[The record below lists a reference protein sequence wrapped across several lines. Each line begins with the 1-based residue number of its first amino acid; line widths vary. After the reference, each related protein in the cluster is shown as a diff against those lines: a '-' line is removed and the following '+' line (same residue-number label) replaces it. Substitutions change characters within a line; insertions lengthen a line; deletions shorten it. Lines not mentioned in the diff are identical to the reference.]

1 MNVHEKYLKHCL
13 VLAQKGFGKV
23 APNPMVGCVIVY
35 KEKII
40 GQGYH
45 KKYGSAHAEVN
56 AINAVKNKK
65 LLKDSTL
72 YVTLEPCSH
81 FGKTPPCADLVV
93 AMGIKYVV
101 VGTIDP
107 NPLVAGKGLQKLAS
121 AGCDVKMG
129 ILEDECRELNKR
141 FFTFYEKKR
150 PYIILK
156 WTHTADGYIGMQ
168 YENGDGRGSIQISGN
183 ESGKLVHQWRSEEQA
198 IMVGTNTAL
207 VDNPQLTVRKIKGN
221 NPIRIL
227 IDRQLKIPP
236 DFHLL
241 DGSVR
246 TIVFTEKEKA
256 ETKNIEYVLLDFKK
270 DVLKQIMTELYK
282 KKIQSL
288 IVEGGARLLNSFIQ
302 KNIWDEAR
310 VFTSKKNLNE
320 IIENKTSG
328 VEAPKIAGK
337 VIAYE
342 KLGADQLLVL
352 SNIS

>member
-45 KKYGSAHAEVN
+45 MKYGSAHAEVN
-56 AINAVKNKK
+56 AINSVKNKK
-65 LLKDSTL
+65 LLKGATL
-72 YVTLEPCSH
+72 YVSLEPCSH
-81 FGKTPPCADLVV
+81 FGKTPPCADLVI
-93 AMGIKYVV
+93 AMGFKYVV
-101 VGTIDP
+101 IGTIDP
-107 NPLVAGKGLQKLAS
+107 NPLVAGKGLQKLVS
-121 AGCDVKMG
+121 AGCDVKVG

-156 WTHTADGYIGMQ
+156 WAHTSDGYIGLA
-168 YENGDGRGSIQISGN
+168 DGKGRIQISSN
-183 ESGKLVHQWRSEEQA
+183 ESSKLLHQWRSEEQA

-207 VDNPQLTVRKIKGN
+207 VDNPQLTVREIKGK
-221 NPIRIL
+221 NPTRIL
-227 IDRQLKIPP
+227 IDRQLKVPS

-241 DGSVR
+241 DGSVP
-246 TIVFTEKEKA
+246 TIIFTAKENLGK
-256 ETKNIEYVLLDFKK
+256 KNVEYVVLDFKK
-270 DVLKQIMTELYK
+270 DVLKQIMVELYK
-282 KKIQSL
+282 RKIQSL
-288 IVEGGARLLNSFIQ
+288 IVEGGAKLLNSFIQ
-302 KNIWDEAR
+302 NNLWDEAR
-310 VFTSKKNLNE
+310 VFTNKKNLNE
-320 IIENKTSG
+320 IIEKGVSG

-337 VIAYE
+337 AIAYG
-342 KLGADQLLVL
+342 KSGNDQLLFL